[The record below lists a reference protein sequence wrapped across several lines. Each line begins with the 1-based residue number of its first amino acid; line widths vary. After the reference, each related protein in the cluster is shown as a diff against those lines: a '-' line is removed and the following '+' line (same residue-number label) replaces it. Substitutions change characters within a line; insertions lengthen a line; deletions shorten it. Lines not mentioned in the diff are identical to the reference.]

1 MPTVRHLAEC
11 CLGRHADS
19 VAHQSTPQLS
29 TRLQLQHPRQLQRC
43 HSRLTLRTH
52 FAVVSPSRCMPS
64 QFTLSPLQADQRLPG
79 MGGLDQET
87 VIVPARVGPPPPAAS
102 LKVTP
107 QICQLF
113 CFYRCLTSQ
122 SNTMTRLTPWQDLR
136 AHLANLKTEFVNLE
150 KNRMHR
156 TLAPERTPAR
166 PAPATIAP
174 PTPNRSASNASGT
187 ILR

>member
-64 QFTLSPLQADQRLPG
+64 QFTLSPLRADQRLPG
-79 MGGLDQET
+79 MDGLDQAT
-87 VIVPARVGPPPPAAS
+87 VIVPARVGPAPPAAS

-122 SNTMTRLTPWQDLR
+122 STTMTRPR
-136 AHLANLKTEFVNLE
+136 KP
-150 KNRMHR
+150 KNGVREPR
-156 TLAPERTPAR
+156 KES
-166 PAPATIAP
+166 
-174 PTPNRSASNASGT
+174 NASNAGPGADSSSTGAFNHRAT
-187 ILR
+187 DSEPLSV